1 MITPDVA
8 HYLIAGCL
16 ILLGAGGAGIG
27 LGLAAVGV
35 EDASTRQQTGQL
47 QSFNAMIIGLALIES
62 GAIIALV
69 MTLMTL
75 FNRPV
80 AFTWPIIWAEAGT
93 AVAIGTAAIA
103 ISIASSFVVK
113 AASQAIARQPLYAS
127 KITTYMLIAQSIIE
141 APVIFA
147 FIVAL
152 LIRTRIDMAMDLW
165 AGMRLFACGLAV
177 GIGALGPSIGQ
188 AMFARSASYAIGIN
202 VHQYNKIFPYALL
215 TQALIET
222 PMIFCLLFSL
232 LFLYVT
238 PTAAMAAVATIK
250 GLVAAG
256 TISFG
261 ALGGCIGM
269 GYMASH
275 TSAYVAL
282 DPTVYSAMVRTA
294 LFTMA
299 FIESTVIYS
308 FIISL
313 ILIIK

>member
-62 GAIIALV
+62 GAIISLV
-69 MTLMTL
+69 TTLMTL
-75 FNRPV
+75 FNRPA

-93 AVAIGTAAIA
+93 AVAIGIAAIA

-202 VHQYNKIFPYALL
+202 VHQYNRIFPYALL

-282 DPTVYSAMVRTA
+282 DPSVYSAMVRTA

>member
-1 MITPDVA
+1 MITPDVV
-8 HYLIAGCL
+8 HYLIAACI
-16 ILLGAGGAGIG
+16 ILMGAGGAGIG

-35 EDASTRQQTGQL
+35 EDAATRQQTGQL

-69 MTLMTL
+69 TTLMTL

-80 AFTWPIIWAEAGT
+80 EFTWPIIWAEAGT
-93 AVAIGTAAIA
+93 ALAIGLAAIS

-147 FIVAL
+147 FIVSL
-152 LIRTRIDMAMDLW
+152 LIRSRIDMSMDIWTGLR
-165 AGMRLFACGLAV
+165 MFACGLAV
-177 GIGALGPSIGQ
+177 GVGAIGPSIGQ
-188 AMFARSASYAIGIN
+188 AMFARSASKAIGVN
-202 VHQYNKIFPYALL
+202 VHQYSKIFPYALL

-232 LFLYVT
+232 LFLYVA
-238 PTAAMAAVATIK
+238 PVEAMAGIVTIK
-250 GLVAAG
+250 GLAAAG
-256 TISFG
+256 TISLG

-275 TSAYVAL
+275 TSAYMAL
-282 DPTVYSAMVRTA
+282 DPSVYSAMVRTA
-294 LFTMA
+294 LFTIA

-308 FIISL
+308 FIIAL

>member
-1 MITPDVA
+1 
-8 HYLIAGCL
+8 
-16 ILLGAGGAGIG
+16 
-27 LGLAAVGV
+27 
-35 EDASTRQQTGQL
+35 
-47 QSFNAMIIGLALIES
+47 
-62 GAIIALV
+62 
-69 MTLMTL
+69 
-75 FNRPV
+75 
-80 AFTWPIIWAEAGT
+80 
-93 AVAIGTAAIA
+93 
-103 ISIASSFVVK
+103 
-113 AASQAIARQPLYAS
+113 
-127 KITTYMLIAQSIIE
+127 
-141 APVIFA
+141 
-147 FIVAL
+147 
-152 LIRTRIDMAMDLW
+152 MAMDMW
-165 AGMRLFACGLAV
+165 AGLRLFACGLAV

-188 AMFARSASYAIGIN
+188 SMFARSASYAIGIN
-202 VHQYNKIFPYALL
+202 VHQYNRIFPYALL

-238 PTAAMAAVATIK
+238 PAAGMAAVVTVK

-256 TISFG
+256 TISLG

-269 GYMASH
+269 GYMACH

-294 LFTMA
+294 LFTIA